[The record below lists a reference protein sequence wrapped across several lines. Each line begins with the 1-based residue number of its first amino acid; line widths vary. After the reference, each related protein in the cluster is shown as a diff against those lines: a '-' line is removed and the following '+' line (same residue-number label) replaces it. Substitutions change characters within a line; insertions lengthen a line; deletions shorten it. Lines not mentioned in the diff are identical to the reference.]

1 MLLRRWAPLLVLA
14 STLAASVLL
23 YQRLSD
29 AERDGLSTRLAIKAA
44 AIKDDLQD
52 NIGFRANSI
61 ARLARVWEG
70 RGDPSVADW
79 QRDARIVLEDTQ
91 GMKAIVWAGRDGKT
105 VSVAGDLAG
114 AAIAPH
120 PMPLEKKTPVLTGQ
134 VPLDNGRTGLVF
146 SVPIYD
152 GEAFM
157 GVLSG
162 VFDSRETFEG
172 ILSRSRHAHDEYS
185 VLVAGNGMEVFR
197 GGVTAENEW
206 AQSVPLS
213 MPGADWTVKVWPSRM
228 TVERS
233 LTVFPSVV
241 LGLGVLSSVLLS
253 VLIYIVGYARLKGK
267 GLESVNA
274 LLRAEIDERARTEE
288 ELRRSDDKFRGLVE
302 ASTDLIW
309 EMDGN
314 ARYTYV
320 SPKAK
325 DILGYEPE
333 EVLGKAPW
341 EFMAPEEAERVKE
354 EFASILEARRPFS
367 LLEKTKIRKDGAAVV
382 LETSGVPVLGPS
394 GLFSGYRGIA
404 RDVTRR
410 RLAEDALRKS
420 QASLNNAQRIAQ
432 MGSWEW
438 DIEKD
443 DLFWSE
449 GIYRMFGITPGSFG
463 ATYEAFLGFVHPE
476 DRLFVHKS
484 VTEALTLK
492 KPYSIEHRIILPD
505 GTEKVVHEQGE
516 VAFNADGVP
525 ERMSGTV
532 QDITERKRTEEQL
545 RLYREHLKELVEER
559 TAELKALNQKLAFEV
574 EVRKKAQDAVEMMNE
589 DLEKRAGELERVN
602 KELEA
607 FTYSASHDLQEP
619 LRVISGYVQLLSR
632 RYAGKLDKDADE
644 FIFYAVDGVARMQRL
659 INDLLSYSRIGRLKG
674 LKRVDCEAALA
685 RAVSNLKALVDES
698 QAIIR
703 HGALPSIE
711 ADESQLE
718 QLFMNLISNAVKYR
732 SEDRPLITVCALKQE
747 GEWLFSVTD
756 NGIGI
761 EPKYSDKIFDL
772 FQRLHRNPGQPGT
785 GIGLSICKK
794 VVENHGGRIWVESM
808 PGAGSTFYFT
818 IPLREAVNA

>member
-1 MLLRRWAPLLVLA
+1 M
-14 STLAASVLL
+14 TLTATVLL
-23 YQRLSD
+23 YQRLTD
-29 AERDGLSTRLAIKAA
+29 AERAGLSTRLAIKTAA
-44 AIKDDLQD
+44 VKDDLKD
-52 NIGFRANSI
+52 NIEFRANSI

-70 RGDPSVADW
+70 RGDPSIADW
-79 QRDARIVLEDTQ
+79 QRDARIVLEDIH
-91 GMKAIVWAGRDGKT
+91 GIKAIVWSGRDGGT
-105 VSVAGDLAG
+105 VSVVGDISG
-114 AAIAPH
+114 AAIPAH
-120 PMPLEKKTPVLTGQ
+120 HMQTTGKGPVIHGEVSLK
-134 VPLDNGRTGLVF
+134 DGRNGLVI

-152 GEAFM
+152 RGAAM
-157 GVLSG
+157 GVVSG

-172 ILSRSRHAHDEYS
+172 ILSRSRHDLDEYS
-185 VLVAGNGMEVFR
+185 VMLAGKDNIEVFS
-197 GGVTAENEW
+197 GGPADANEW
-206 AQSVPLS
+206 AQNLPLS
-213 MPGADWTVKVWPSRM
+213 ITGADWTVKVWPNNE
-228 TVERS
+228 TIGRS
-233 LTVFPSVV
+233 LTVFPAVV
-241 LGLGVLSSVLLS
+241 LGLGSLSSVLLS
-253 VLIYIVGYARLKGK
+253 ILLYFAGSVRAKDR
-267 GLESVNA
+267 GLEAANA
-274 LLRAEIDERARTEE
+274 MLRAEIEERARTEE
-288 ELRRSDDKFRGLVE
+288 QLRRSDDKFRGLVE
-302 ASTDLIW
+302 ASTDIIW
-309 EMDGN
+309 EMDGSG
-314 ARYTYV
+314 RYTYV
-320 SPKAK
+320 SPKVRE
-325 DILGYEPE
+325 ILGYEPG
-333 EVLGKAPW
+333 EVLGKSPW
-341 EFMAPEEAERVKE
+341 EFMLPEEAERVRE
-354 EFASILEARRPFS
+354 EFAAILEARRPFS
-367 LLEKTKIRKDGAAVV
+367 LMEKIKIRKDGAAVV
-382 LETSGVPVLGPS
+382 LETSGVPVLG
-394 GLFSGYRGIA
+394 GNGAFLGYRGIA

-410 RLAEDALRKS
+410 RLAEDALKKS

-438 DIEKD
+438 DILKD
-443 DLFWSE
+443 DLFWSD
-449 GIYRMFGITPGSFG
+449 GIYRIFGIKPGSFG

-476 DRLFVHKS
+476 DRLTVHKS

-492 KPYSIEHRIILPD
+492 KPYSIEHRIVLPD
-505 GTEKVVHEQGE
+505 GTEKVVQEQGE

-574 EVRKKAQDAVEMMNE
+574 EIRKEAQDAVGKMNE
-589 DLEKRAGELERVN
+589 ALEKRAGELERVN

-632 RYAGKLDKDADE
+632 RYQGKLDKDADE
-644 FIFYAVDGVARMQRL
+644 FIFYAVDGVTRMQRL

-674 LKRVDCEAALA
+674 LKRVDCEASLG
-685 RAVSNLKALVDES
+685 RAVANLKALIDES

-703 HGALPSIE
+703 HGGLPSIE

-732 SEDRPLITVCALKQE
+732 SQDRPLITVCAARQD

-772 FQRLHRNPGQPGT
+772 FQRLHRNPDQPGT

-818 IPLREAVNA
+818 IPVKEAVNA